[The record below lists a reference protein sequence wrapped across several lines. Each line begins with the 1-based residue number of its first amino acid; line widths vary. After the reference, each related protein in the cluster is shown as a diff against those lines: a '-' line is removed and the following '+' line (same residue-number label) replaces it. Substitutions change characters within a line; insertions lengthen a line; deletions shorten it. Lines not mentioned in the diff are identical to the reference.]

1 MGIEGGARTFARR
14 AETRLGTCIESKRAA
29 RPFDEE
35 TPFSSSFEVEAERA
49 TLALTPEGLK
59 LCKDGQ
65 VELIEPEGAD
75 AYDAEVA
82 YFVECCRKN
91 TAPERCLPQDSAKA
105 VQLALLLKQQ

>member
-1 MGIEGGARTFARR
+1 
-14 AETRLGTCIESKRAA
+14 
-29 RPFDEE
+29 
-35 TPFSSSFEVEAERA
+35 VEAERA

-91 TAPERCLPQDSAKA
+91 TAPERCPPQDSAKA